1 MFQTVL
7 NFIYPFNITET
18 KNLDYEQILHSG
30 LQWEL
35 KLCITLD
42 IKDPLML
49 AQQIR
54 EINFLFMHLKQ
65 QLFLTLPG
73 DRTQE

>member
-1 MFQTVL
+1 ML

-18 KNLDYEQILHSG
+18 KNLDYEQILRSG

-35 KLCITLD
+35 KLCVTSD

-65 QLFLTLPG
+65 QLFLTVPG